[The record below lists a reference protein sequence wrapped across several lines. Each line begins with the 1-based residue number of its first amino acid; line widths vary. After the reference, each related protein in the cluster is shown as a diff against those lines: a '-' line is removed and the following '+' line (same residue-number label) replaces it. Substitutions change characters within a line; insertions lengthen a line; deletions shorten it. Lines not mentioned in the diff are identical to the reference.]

1 MNGIFNYDGKF
12 ARALQKVADVIIVS
26 VLWIVGCLPLIT
38 IGASTTALYYTAIK
52 AVSKEGT
59 VVKNFF
65 KSYKENLKQS
75 IVIEVILLIVAYIMY
90 LNWKIV
96 FQMSGGGSVFK
107 IVYFVV
113 LIWLVPIVCYIFP
126 LLARFALS
134 TKLLFVNAFVLS
146 FKNLPKTIFI
156 VLTSMLPIVCLVV
169 RVDYVIK
176 MLPLIVVAV
185 PGLIAYL
192 NATMFVKIFE
202 PYMPKEEAEDE
213 LEEE

>member
-12 ARALQKVADVIIVS
+12 ARALQTVADVIIVS
-26 VLWIVGCLPLIT
+26 VLWIVGCLPLLT
-38 IGASTTALYYTAIK
+38 IGTSTTALYYTAIK
-52 AVSKEGT
+52 AVLKEGT
-59 VVKNFF
+59 IIKNFF
-65 KSYKENLKQS
+65 RSYKENLKQS

-90 LNWKIV
+90 INWKIV

-156 VLTSMLPIVCLVV
+156 VLTSMLPIVCLVI

-185 PGLIAYL
+185 PGMIAYL

-202 PYMPKEEAEDE
+202 PYMPKEETEDE
-213 LEEE
+213 SEEE

>member
-1 MNGIFNYDGKF
+1 M
-12 ARALQKVADVIIVS
+12 
-26 VLWIVGCLPLIT
+26 GCLPLIT
-38 IGASTTALYYTAIK
+38 IGASTTALYYTSIK
-52 AVSKEGT
+52 AVLKEGT

-90 LNWKIV
+90 INWKIV

-134 TKLLFVNAFVLS
+134 IKLLFVNAFVLS

-202 PYMPKEEAEDE
+202 PYMPKEETEDE
-213 LEEE
+213 SEEK

>member
-12 ARALQKVADVIIVS
+12 ARALQTVADVIIVS

-52 AVSKEGT
+52 AVLKEGT

-75 IVIEVILLIVAYIMY
+75 IVIEIILLIVTYIMY
-90 LNWKIV
+90 INWKIV
-96 FQMSGGGSVFK
+96 FQMSGGGSAFK

-126 LLARFALS
+126 ILARFALS

-176 MLPLIVVAV
+176 ILPLIVVAV
-185 PGLIAYL
+185 PGMIAYL

-202 PYMPKEEAEDE
+202 PYMPKEETEDE
-213 LEEE
+213 SEEE